1 MSILHKLFYK
11 LERERTLPNSLYDTS
26 TTMIPKQTKDIMR
39 KENYRP
45 IYLMNIDTKILKE
58 ILAKHKRIIYH
69 E

>member
-26 TTMIPKQTKDIMR
+26 TIVIPKKTKDIMR